1 MDLKNVTPMTKIN
14 EVERI
19 KLKLKNVVTM
29 TKISVT
35 RKTRKQ
41 KNRT

>member
-1 MDLKNVTPMTKIN
+1 MDLKNVTPMTQIN
-14 EVERI
+14 EIERI

-29 TKISVT
+29 TKINVT
-35 RKTRKQ
+35 RETRKQ